1 MPKYEYTE
9 MAYIHHQPGV
19 ALERLNELGAEGWA
33 PAFQVGRTVI
43 LYREVGDG
51 DAPAIQNPDADVE
64 DWREIYP
71 TLPDDVLEG
80 IDADGVAEVMGDDF
94 ELPTRTTLNRWAE
107 EARESMGGE

>member
-1 MPKYEYTE
+1 MPQYEYTE
-9 MAYIHHQPGV
+9 MAYIHHQPGM
-19 ALERLNELGAEGWA
+19 ALDRLNELGAQGWA

-43 LYREVGDG
+43 LYRELGEF
-51 DAPAIQNPDADVE
+51 APEVHKPDADVE

-71 TLPDDVLEG
+71 SLPSTTISN

-107 EARESMGGE
+107 EARESVT